1 MRQIVKVLVQE
12 IDMVVGLLDKGS
24 PFVRLSVYDERMDR
38 IIIRFVAETMLY
50 LNRLVSDLILR

>member
-1 MRQIVKVLVQE
+1 MVQE